1 MFRRSTSLLPVLR
14 AQLRFHSTETT
25 PKTFSFPQLN
35 EISVEDIGSSSNTT
49 KRFGK
54 GAYHLQ
60 RSQYGNL
67 PIYVEYKDNDNIH
80 TEIRKI
86 SGDVVLLR
94 NDLVEILDHIPKK
107 NFKILNESKKILI
120 KGNHKEDLVS
130 LFDGVF

>member
-1 MFRRSTSLLPVLR
+1 
-14 AQLRFHSTETT
+14 
-25 PKTFSFPQLN
+25 
-35 EISVEDIGSSSNTT
+35 
-49 KRFGK
+49 
-54 GAYHLQ
+54 
-60 RSQYGNL
+60 
-67 PIYVEYKDNDNIH
+67 VEYKDNDNIH